1 MIKQP
6 NSYFMYA
13 LEEAV
18 NKLLKFECDKLE
30 ERYISYPINT
40 DKGIIHTRLNYLT
53 PEVLVEYYC
62 NKNQEDVITSSFL
75 KKYRARKY
83 IQNLNN
89 NKYTLIELLSYYI
102 YTFNNNL
109 KDTSFFLEIKEGNV
123 MSYTVR
129 LDLRSKYLTN
139 IHYSIYDGTD
149 RDVQSYA
156 KTSRVITTYNNVTLP
171 KFKLKGET
179 NE

>member
-62 NKNQEDVITSSFL
+62 K
-75 KKYRARKY
+75 
-83 IQNLNN
+83 
-89 NKYTLIELLSYYI
+89 
-102 YTFNNNL
+102 
-109 KDTSFFLEIKEGNV
+109 LE
-123 MSYTVR
+123 
-129 LDLRSKYLTN
+129 N
-139 IHYSIYDGTD
+139 I
-149 RDVQSYA
+149 
-156 KTSRVITTYNNVTLP
+156 
-171 KFKLKGET
+171 FKI
-179 NE
+179 

>member
-6 NSYFMYA
+6 NTYFMYA
-13 LEEAV
+13 LEKAV
-18 NKLLKFECDKLE
+18 NKLLKFKCDKLE
-30 ERYISYPINT
+30 ERYISYPINN
-40 DKGIIHTRLNYLT
+40 DKGMSHMRLNYLT
-53 PEVLVEYYC
+53 PEVLVEYC
-62 NKNQEDVITSSFL
+62 CDKNKEDVITSSFL

-89 NKYTLIELLSYYI
+89 NKHTLIELLSYDL
-102 YTFNNNL
+102 YTFKNNL
-109 KDTSFFLEIKEGNV
+109 KDTSFFLEIKEEDF

-129 LDLRSKYLTN
+129 LDICSKYLIN
-139 IHYSIYDGTD
+139 QHYHGYDGAT
-149 RDVQSYA
+149 QSYGEV
-156 KTSRVITTYNNVTLP
+156 SRVIATYNNVTLP